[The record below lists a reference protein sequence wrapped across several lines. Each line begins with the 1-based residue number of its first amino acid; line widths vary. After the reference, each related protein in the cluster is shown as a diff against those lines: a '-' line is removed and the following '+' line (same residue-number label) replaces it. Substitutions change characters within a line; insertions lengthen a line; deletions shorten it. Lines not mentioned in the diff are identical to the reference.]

1 MKKLLRLIEILIV
14 LYAGAFVFVFI
25 MDTAP
30 WQVKFACGVLLVGYM
45 LHTVRSLKR

>member
-14 LYAGAFVFVFI
+14 LYAGAFVFAFI

-30 WQVKFACGVLLVGYM
+30 WQVQTAVGVLLVGYI
-45 LHTVRSLKR
+45 LHADRSRK